1 MVLSISGLGSQL
13 SLNLID
19 STKDRQ
25 IETMKSEAEHARLA
39 DAFRE
44 RIGSITSV
52 EELTDDFEVYS
63 FVMKAYDL
71 EDQIFGRAM
80 MERILTS
87 DADDDDSLLNNLSNA
102 NFDDLHEALGFNTE
116 GVPST
121 QDFNSTLWQD
131 EIVDK
136 YFETTFRLEYNEMN
150 ETVGTTLE
158 FREKLG
164 EIDTWYNVLAD
175 AELGE
180 FFRTA
185 LGLPESMGLL
195 DVDQQVSIFENKYDL
210 TLLNDPDEVQSLET
224 RYVAI
229 SDVLNPP
236 SAASNS
242 IVQLVSGAT
251 GQFVPITIDIPSL
264 NFSSASLYRF

>member
-25 IETMKSEAEHARLA
+25 LETMKSEFEHSRLA

-44 RIGSITSV
+44 RIGSITTV
-52 EELTDDFEVYS
+52 EEFTADYEVYS
-63 FVMKAYDL
+63 FVMKAFDL
-71 EDQIFGRAM
+71 EDQIFGKAM
-80 MERILTS
+80 MEEILTS
-87 DADDDDSLLNNLSNA
+87 DADDDDSLLNGLSNA
-102 NFDDLHEALGFNTE
+102 NFDDIHEALGFGTDGTVDLE
-116 GVPST
+116 
-121 QDFNSTLWQD
+121 DFTSTLWQD

-136 YFETTFRLEYNEMN
+136 YFETTFRLEYNDMN

-158 FREKLG
+158 FREKLD
-164 EIDTWYNVLAD
+164 EIETWYNVLAD

-195 DVDQQVSIFENKYDL
+195 DVDQQVNIFESKYDL
-210 TLLNDPDEVQSLET
+210 TKLNDPEEVQSLET
-224 RYVAI
+224 RFVAI

-236 SAASNS
+236 TATSSL

-251 GQFVPITIDIPSL
+251 GQFVASTIDIPSISY
-264 NFSSASLYRF
+264 SSASLYR